1 MQKIQAV
8 FFTRTV
14 RSRLQALSI
23 RRLTLIVHLIVAG
36 LGSVAFGQSRNTQ
49 HTLKLDDL
57 TFRPVATIDSVAWL
71 AGSWRG
77 RAFGGTFKEVWT
89 AASGGTMIGMFKL
102 MHNNQP
108 TMYEFMLIVED
119 KGSLSVQLKH
129 FNADFSGWEE
139 KDGFVSFPLVKL
151 TADAAYFD
159 GLTYRRDGPDRLK
172 VYVAIKKGEE
182 LHEEE
187 LLFHRI
193 NI

>member
-1 MQKIQAV
+1 
-8 FFTRTV
+8 
-14 RSRLQALSI
+14 
-23 RRLTLIVHLIVAG
+23 
-36 LGSVAFGQSRNTQ
+36 
-49 HTLKLDDL
+49 
-57 TFRPVATIDSVAWL
+57 VATIDSVAWL

-77 RAFGGTFKEVWT
+77 RAFGGTFEEVWT
-89 AASGGTMIGMFKL
+89 AASGGTMVGMFKL

-108 TMYEFMLIVED
+108 TMYEFMLIVGD

-172 VYVAIKKGEE
+172 VYVAIKEGEE

-187 LLFHRI
+187 LLFHRM
-193 NI
+193 

>member
-8 FFTRTV
+8 FFTRTG

-57 TFRPVATIDSVAWL
+57 TPGPAATIDSVAWL

-77 RAFGGTFKEVWT
+77 RAFGGTFEEVWT
-89 AASGGTMIGMFKL
+89 AASSGTMIGMFKL

-119 KGSLSVQLKH
+119 RGSLSVQLKH

-172 VYVAIKKGEE
+172 VHVAIKKGEE

-187 LLFHRI
+187 LLFHRM
-193 NI
+193 